1 MSFWIYGLV
10 LDDNELKVC
19 EIFFKNK
26 RNILGYIPINK
37 VDLDRESVKLLKRDL
52 ASIDRYFIV
61 DKNNKIKSKKI

>member
-10 LDDNELKVC
+10 LDNYELKLC

-26 RNILGYIPINK
+26 RNILGYVPINE
-37 VDLDRESVKLLKRDL
+37 VDLDRESIKIIKRDL
-52 ASIDRYFIV
+52 QNIDRYFIV